1 MSTFA
6 RLTLIGLYKH
16 EPQLFD
22 YLTLPD
28 AYNRDTFVET
38 LLLDH
43 GEKRVAYPEPDF
55 FKYAVGVWSRKWSQS
70 LERIATALTEEYN
83 PTHNYDRYE
92 KWTDKEKGKYKDSKQ
107 NSGNDVTQNTGNVTT
122 TETGTSTETTNNM
135 VTERNV
141 SAFNESGYQPD
152 EKNTVNGSVTRSPN
166 TTETV
171 TPNTTE
177 TVTHGLTENE
187 SGDNER
193 DAVHDGHL
201 YGNIG
206 VTSAMSLVAE
216 ELALR
221 TNNNLYAIAAE
232 LFADD
237 MLLMLY

>member
-6 RLTLIGLYKH
+6 RLTLIGLYNTS
-16 EPQLFD
+16 PSLFD
-22 YLTLPD
+22 FLTLPP
-28 AYNRDTFVET
+28 AYNRDTFIES

-43 GEKRVAYPEPDF
+43 GEKCVAYPEPDF
-55 FKYAVGVWSRKWSQS
+55 FKYATGVWSRKWAES
-70 LERIATALTEEYN
+70 LERIAIALTEEYN

-92 KWTDKEKGKYKDSKQ
+92 NWTDKERGEFTSKKQ
-107 NSGNDVTQNTGNVTT
+107 NSGNDVTQNAGTVTT
-122 TETGTSTETTNNM
+122 TETGTTTETTNNM

-152 EKNTVNGSVTRSPN
+152 EKNTVNGAVTRTPN

-177 TVTHGLTENE
+177 TLTHGHVEDDKGN
-187 SGDNER
+187 DKR
-193 DAVHDGHL
+193 DAEHNGHM

-206 VTSAMSLVAE
+206 VTTAMEMVKE
-216 ELALR
+216 EIDLR
-221 TNNNLYAIAAE
+221 KNNNLYVIATK